1 MGPEEF
7 RAAGHELIDW
17 IADYRAR
24 IPQMPV
30 QAQVGP
36 GEVAGKLPSRAPEE
50 AESFSRVLADL
61 ENVVVP
67 GVGQVHRPRYFGWF
81 PSSAAL
87 SSVLGERGASG
98 LGALEITRES

>member
-24 IPQMPV
+24 IPELPV

-36 GEVAGKLPSRAPEE
+36 GEVAGQLPTEPPR
-50 AESFSRVLADL
+50 
-61 ENVVVP
+61 
-67 GVGQVHRPRYFGWF
+67 RPN
-81 PSSAAL
+81 PSP
-87 SSVLGERGASG
+87 AS
-98 LGALEITRES
+98 